1 MIRTTCVP
9 IGGSVVQD
17 LLDPPAVYDR
27 REPCRLEEVAVVR
40 RVILVLCALAAPF
53 PALAANKDIERLQ
66 FQIASLQGQIAD
78 LQRVSEDTLREI
90 KRLNESLADQNASM
104 RRLVQD
110 RRVQEEAIS
119 AALKD
124 ITDRVSDLSE
134 RVQTMPAAA
143 PAPTVYTAPAPAAGG
158 PAAAPISPGTAAPV
172 AAPVNPQAP
181 APRELYTQAY
191 ADYARGNYDL
201 AIQEYS
207 DYLRN
212 YPDTDLSDNAQYW
225 IGECQYSKQKYPE
238 AIAAWDELLRQY
250 PSSDKIPDARFKKGM
265 ALERLGRRSQALL
278 EYRFVAERFP
288 NSEAGRKARE
298 KLNPR

>member
-1 MIRTTCVP
+1 M
-9 IGGSVVQD
+9 
-17 LLDPPAVYDR
+17 L
-27 REPCRLEEVAVVR
+27 R
-40 RVILVLCALAAPF
+40 RVILMMCALAATLATPF

-66 FQIASLQGQIAD
+66 IQISSLQGQLAD
-78 LQRVSEDTLREI
+78 LQRVSEDTLKEL
-90 KRLNESLADQNASM
+90 KRLNESQAEQSAST
-104 RRLVQD
+104 RRLVAD

-124 ITDRVSDLSE
+124 INDRVSDMSE
-134 RVQTMPAAA
+134 RLQAGSAAPVAAPPVATPAAG
-143 PAPTVYTAPAPAAGG
+143 PPVAAGG
-158 PAAAPISPGTAAPV
+158 PAAAPIMPGTPAPAV
-172 AAPVNPQAP
+172 PAVPNPQAP

-201 AIQEYS
+201 AIQEYT

-238 AIAAWDELLRQY
+238 AIEAWDELLRQY

>member
-1 MIRTTCVP
+1 V
-9 IGGSVVQD
+9 
-17 LLDPPAVYDR
+17 L
-27 REPCRLEEVAVVR
+27 R
-40 RVILVLCALAAPF
+40 RVTLMLCALAAPLATPL

-66 FQIASLQGQIAD
+66 IQISSLQGQLAD
-78 LQRVSEDTLREI
+78 LQRASEDTLKEI
-90 KRLNESLADQNASM
+90 KRLNESLAEQNASM
-104 RRLVQD
+104 RRLVAD

-124 ITDRVSDLSE
+124 INDRVSDMSE
-134 RVQTMPAAA
+134 RMQAAPAAAA
-143 PAPTVYTAPAPAAGG
+143 PAPVGSGTIGPAGPGVPPTTAGG
-158 PAAAPISPGTAAPV
+158 PAAAPITPGAAAPAPV
-172 AAPVNPQAP
+172 APNPNAP

-225 IGECQYSKQKYPE
+225 IGECQYSKQKYPD
-238 AIAAWDELLRQY
+238 AIEAWDELLRQY